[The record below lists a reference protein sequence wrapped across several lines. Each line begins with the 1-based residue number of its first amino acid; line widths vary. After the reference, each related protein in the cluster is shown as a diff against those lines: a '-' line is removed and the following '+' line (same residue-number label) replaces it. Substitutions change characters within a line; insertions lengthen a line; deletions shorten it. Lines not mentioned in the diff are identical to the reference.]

1 MGTIDDKIY
10 SDQKEKQIVYT
21 REWIDEK
28 VLEFL
33 KRKQITVLPP
43 CAFSTDAEPMSV
55 IRRKIE
61 KRKNFGDDVKT

>member
-10 SDQKEKQIVYT
+10 SDRKQEEPKYT

-28 VLEFL
+28 VSEFL

-61 KRKNFGDDVKT
+61 KKKNFGDDIRT